1 MRDDKGSALGV
12 QTGQPTTF
20 QNGAQLLAPRP
31 QSTLNHSGS
40 FIMKVVIINYTGTVG
55 KTTIAANLLS
65 PRMDGAPIYAIES
78 INETAENLGLDV
90 EKLRGNKFRELFK
103 RLMLE
108 DQAIIDVGASNV
120 EDFMANLES
129 FEEAHD
135 EIDYYVIPITSGT
148 KEQKETVSMIG
159 TLAAM
164 GIPASKIRL
173 VFNRVKRDVNTEFS
187 IIISYHDRT
196 QLFWINP
203 QCSIFETELFD
214 ALSVKRIS
222 LNALMADDTDYKA
235 MLKDKSASIQDREL
249 WSDMYGLKLL
259 AKGVNRKLDVV
270 FTELFREEALQ

>member
-1 MRDDKGSALGV
+1 
-12 QTGQPTTF
+12 
-20 QNGAQLLAPRP
+20 
-31 QSTLNHSGS
+31 
-40 FIMKVVIINYTGTVG
+40 VIINYTGTVG

-270 FTELFREEALQ
+270 FTELFREEAH

>member
-1 MRDDKGSALGV
+1 
-12 QTGQPTTF
+12 
-20 QNGAQLLAPRP
+20 
-31 QSTLNHSGS
+31 
-40 FIMKVVIINYTGTVG
+40 MKVVIINYTGTVG

-270 FTELFREEALQ
+270 FTELFREEAH

>member
-1 MRDDKGSALGV
+1 
-12 QTGQPTTF
+12 
-20 QNGAQLLAPRP
+20 
-31 QSTLNHSGS
+31 
-40 FIMKVVIINYTGTVG
+40 MKVVIINYTGTVG

>member
-1 MRDDKGSALGV
+1 MKV
-12 QTGQPTTF
+12 
-20 QNGAQLLAPRP
+20 
-31 QSTLNHSGS
+31 
-40 FIMKVVIINYTGTVG
+40 IKKKVVIINYTGTVG
-55 KTTIAANLLS
+55 KTTIAANVLS

-120 EDFMANLES
+120 EDFMANLGG

-135 EIDYYVIPITSGT
+135 EIDYYVVPVTSGT
-148 KEQKETVSMIG
+148 KEQKETATMIG

-164 GIPASKIRL
+164 GIPAHKIRL
-173 VFNRVKRDVNTEFS
+173 VFNRVKSDVDSEFS
-187 IIISYHDRT
+187 IIISYYDLAHSFICNRK
-196 QLFWINP
+196 
-203 QCSIFETELFD
+203 CAIFETELFD

-222 LNALMADDTDYKA
+222 LTSLMSDDTDYKTL
-235 MLKDKSASIQDREL
+235 LKDKSADMQDREL

-270 FTELFREEALQ
+270 FDALFAEEDAL